1 MLPVV
6 RARAVGSCRVPL
18 SLTLSSGRRF
28 AERGRAAA
36 DTPDCLQDVPTEL
49 LVVTIAKALVELA
62 GLFVLGQGLLYVL
75 AGPRRSENLFYQ
87 LFQVLTRPLYRAVRL
102 VTPRVILDRH
112 IPYVAL
118 LLLLWA
124 WLILIVVKAQ
134 LCAGYGLN
142 CTPA

>member
-1 MLPVV
+1 
-6 RARAVGSCRVPL
+6 
-18 SLTLSSGRRF
+18 
-28 AERGRAAA
+28 
-36 DTPDCLQDVPTEL
+36 LQDVPTDL
-49 LVVTIAKALVELA
+49 LVVTIAKALVELT

-75 AGPRRSENLFYQ
+75 AGARRGENLFYQ
-87 LFQVLTRPLYRAVRL
+87 LFQVLTRPLYRVVRFL
-102 VTPRVILDRH
+102 TPRVILDRH

-142 CTPA
+142 CAPA